1 VASALRNHHNVAVEA
16 LSALHYASARVAYTS
31 PSAFGKDFEPSQDWQ
46 DAWKALVEASNV
58 KAEQLEG
65 LVHRSPDLFI
75 REKIEP
81 SIKAFSKG
89 FKSKRS
95 GEALAQCTLKA
106 ARAGAEFVRNSLS
119 KLYNLG
125 LWTASYNPAA
135 SHVCKEALN
144 IIDSSQS
151 VLEQE
156 AVLSFALVI
165 GLAAFAIDSV
175 ILSNNPQTIITD
187 AEQASRDHTELLTP
201 AEGQDLTVV
210 REQARALVEAFAG
223 SRPGGGAE
231 SSESGLNNP
240 GEAIA
245 ALVRP
250 GPDLLVP
257 KAKPAAKRNR

>member
-1 VASALRNHHNVAVEA
+1 LRNHHNVAVEA

-46 DAWKALVEASNV
+46 VAWKALVEASNV

-65 LVHRSPDLFI
+65 LVHRSPNQFI

-81 SIKAFSKG
+81 SIKGFTKG

-106 ARAGAEFVRNSLS
+106 ARAGAEFVRNSLG
-119 KLYNLG
+119 KLYNLV
-125 LWTASYNPAA
+125 LWAASFNPAA
-135 SHVCKEALN
+135 SHICKEALS

-151 VLEQE
+151 TLEQE

-165 GLAAFAIDSV
+165 GLTALAIDSV
-175 ILSNNPQTIITD
+175 ILSDNPQSIIID
-187 AEQASRDHTELLTP
+187 AEQALRDHTELLAP
-201 AEGQDLTVV
+201 VEGQDLSVV
-210 REQARALVEAFAG
+210 RDQARALIEAFAG
-223 SRPGGGAE
+223 SRPSGDGE
-231 SSESGLNNP
+231 SSGSGLNNP

-245 ALVRP
+245 VLVPP

-257 KAKPAAKRNR
+257 KSKPAAKRNR